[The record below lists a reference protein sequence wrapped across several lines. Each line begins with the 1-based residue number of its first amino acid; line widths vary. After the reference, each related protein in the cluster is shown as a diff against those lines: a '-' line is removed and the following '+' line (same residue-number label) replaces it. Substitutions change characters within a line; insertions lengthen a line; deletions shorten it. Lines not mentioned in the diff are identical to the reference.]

1 MRQEKNQ
8 KEKAGPWWGAQG
20 IPALLLVA
28 QGVMGPRDRPTIFKI
43 NKAKELGLLAQ
54 LGWCR
59 ELVWVSVHEA
69 LPGHGAL
76 ARHRQDVMPDVAR
89 EVQVQPPVPTKPLL
103 GWPSLDPVPFPS
115 LGQEKATTRYKH
127 LQPAP
132 CPCPLCCESWAQRAV
147 QPQKAE
153 QLPQLQPSLAPR
165 AREGNARAGSSQE
178 QGRRQL
184 KKVLP

>member
-1 MRQEKNQ
+1 
-8 KEKAGPWWGAQG
+8 
-20 IPALLLVA
+20 
-28 QGVMGPRDRPTIFKI
+28 MGSQDKPIIFKI

-59 ELVWVSVHEA
+59 ELVCVSVHEA
-69 LPGHGAL
+69 LPGHRAL
-76 ARHRQDVMPDVAR
+76 ARHRQDVMPNMAR

-103 GWPSLDPVPFPS
+103 GRPSLDPISSPS

-127 LQPAP
+127 LQLAP
-132 CPCPLCCESWAQRAV
+132 CPHPLCCKSWAAPKKQGS
-147 QPQKAE
+147 P
-153 QLPQLQPSLAPR
+153 PSSNPPCSQGWQ
-165 AREGNARAGSSQE
+165 EGDARAGSSQE